1 MNISLCLLR
10 QNRSMKGDF
19 CEAVDLCI
27 STFVKTLCS
36 FLNATKR
43 GLKKHSTFLLV
54 MITDTAPIFCCQN
67 PLDAK
72 DPSSYT
78 FTVKKQCLI
87 KIKSNAFAVALGFV
101 FGGLIL

>member
-1 MNISLCLLR
+1 MQITNTILFIS
-10 QNRSMKGDF
+10 F
-19 CEAVDLCI
+19 
-27 STFVKTLCS
+27 

-43 GLKKHSTFLLV
+43 GLKKHSTLLLV
-54 MITDTAPIFCCQN
+54 MITDAAPIFCCQN
-67 PLDAK
+67 PIDTK

-87 KIKSNAFAVALGFV
+87 KYQKIKSNAFAVALGFV